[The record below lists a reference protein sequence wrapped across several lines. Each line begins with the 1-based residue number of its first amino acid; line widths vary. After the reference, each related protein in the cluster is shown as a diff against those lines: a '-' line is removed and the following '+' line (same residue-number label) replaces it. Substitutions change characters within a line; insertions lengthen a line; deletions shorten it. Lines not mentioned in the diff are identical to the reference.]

1 MRKIVTRVA
10 AGLIAVVVLTAVVAY
25 ASLRASLAQLEGE
38 QQAGVVAAV
47 SIERDALGIPTIT
60 AANRADLAFAT
71 GFAHA
76 QDRFFQM
83 DLSRRLSGGELS
95 ELFGAVAIEHDR
107 RARLFLFRAVAR
119 EVVRQASQEQRA
131 VLEAYARG
139 VNAGLASL
147 RSRPWEYWALQVKP
161 REWLAE
167 DTVMVS
173 FAMWWDLQMSSLR
186 SEIARR
192 DVISKLSPAA
202 VAFLYPRGTSW
213 DAPNVGAGTEVAPVT
228 LQIPTVDELNVRRER
243 VDSAVPV
250 AEREPPTGSNG
261 WAVAGRLTQSGGALV
276 ASDMHLNLRVPTVWY
291 RARLRVGSGLDLNG
305 VTLPGAPLL
314 VAGSNGHIAWGFT
327 NSYGDYLDIDIVPC
341 TAVSDGI
348 VKLDSTQFQLQTR
361 PGVIQVK
368 GGENVDYVVQ
378 TATQGILYDAQPEKR
393 RCVFVRWLATVA
405 EATNLELLSL
415 ETATTAGQALALA
428 PRIGIP
434 HQNFM
439 VGDREGHIGW
449 SVAGRIPAAS
459 GRPDLGAIQP
469 LTPAGRIRWTN
480 EQQHPRLI
488 DPPSGRVWTANARPI
503 EDAMME
509 ATIGGDE
516 AQTGADYDL
525 SARVHQIRDDLLAIA
540 SATPALMLRLQLDS
554 RGQFLVRWQQLA
566 LDALDAKALQE
577 APRRAEFRKQ
587 IATTITNASPDA
599 VEYRLVRAF
608 RNSVERAAWREI
620 VLSLGLDPSETR
632 IPAQFEGPLW
642 EMVTQ
647 QPRHLLGQQ
656 YPDWRTFL
664 LMQVDTVLDD
674 LAEPCPDLARCT
686 WGARNP
692 VAVRHPLSAALPF
705 GPRLLD
711 MPTVELPGDHDMPRV
726 QDGAFGASNRFAVS
740 PGREAEGYLMIAG
753 GQSGH
758 FLSPFY
764 RAGFEEWAEGRPLPF
779 LPGTAVHHLH
789 LLPNR
794 DGEGGR

>member
-1 MRKIVTRVA
+1 
-10 AGLIAVVVLTAVVAY
+10 
-25 ASLRASLAQLEGE
+25 
-38 QQAGVVAAV
+38 
-47 SIERDALGIPTIT
+47 
-60 AANRADLAFAT
+60 
-71 GFAHA
+71 
-76 QDRFFQM
+76 M

-95 ELFGAVAIEHDR
+95 ELFGGVALEHDR
-107 RARLFLFRAVAR
+107 RARHFMFRLVAR
-119 EVVRQASQEQRA
+119 EVVRQATQEQRA
-131 VLEAYARG
+131 ILEAYARG

-147 RSRPWEYWALQVKP
+147 RSRPWEYGVLQVKP
-161 REWLAE
+161 REWLPE

-173 FAMWWDLQMSSLR
+173 FAMWWDLQSSSLR
-186 SEIARR
+186 SAISRH

-213 DAPNVGAGTEVAPVT
+213 DAPNVGAGTELSPAP
-228 LQIPTVDELNVRRER
+228 LQIPTIDELNVRRE
-243 VDSAVPV
+243 VSGNPAPV
-250 AEREPPTGSNG
+250 TERESPTGSNG
-261 WAVAGRLTQSGGALV
+261 WAVAGRLTQNGGALV
-276 ASDMHLNLRVPTVWY
+276 AGDMHLNLRVPNVWY
-291 RARLRVGSGLDLNG
+291 RARLRIGSELDLNG

-327 NSYGDYLDIDIVPC
+327 NSYGDWLDIDIVPC
-341 TAVSDGI
+341 TAVSDG
-348 VKLDSTQFQLQTR
+348 VVSLDSSGFQVQAR

-368 GGENVDYVVQ
+368 GGENVEYVVQ
-378 TATQGILYDAQPEKR
+378 TGTPGILFDAQPQKR
-393 RCVFVRWLATVA
+393 RCVFVRWLATVP

-415 ETATTAGQALALA
+415 ERATTVEQALALA

-434 HQNFM
+434 HQNLM

-488 DPPSGRVWTANARPI
+488 DPPAGRVWTANARPI
-503 EDAMME
+503 EDAAAE
-509 ATIGGDE
+509 AAIGGDE
-516 AQTGADYDL
+516 AQIAADYDL
-525 SARVHQIRDDLLAIA
+525 GARAGQIRDDLLTIA
-540 SATPALMLRLQLDS
+540 AATPADMLRVQLDS
-554 RGQFLVRWQQLA
+554 RGPFLARWQKLA
-566 LDALDAKALQE
+566 LDTLDEPALQD
-577 APRRAEFRKQ
+577 APRRAAFRNQ
-587 IATTITNASPDA
+587 IAAMIVDASPDA
-599 VEYRLVRAF
+599 VNYRLVRAF

-620 VLSLGLDPSETR
+620 VASLGLDPAETR

-674 LAEPCPDLARCT
+674 LAEACPDLAKCT
-686 WGARNP
+686 CGARNP

-726 QDGAFGASNRFAVS
+726 QDGAFGASNRFGVS
-740 PGREAEGYLMIAG
+740 PGHEAEGYLMIAG

-779 LPGTAVHHLH
+779 LPGIAVHHLR
-789 LLPNR
+789 LLPR
-794 DGEGGR
+794 